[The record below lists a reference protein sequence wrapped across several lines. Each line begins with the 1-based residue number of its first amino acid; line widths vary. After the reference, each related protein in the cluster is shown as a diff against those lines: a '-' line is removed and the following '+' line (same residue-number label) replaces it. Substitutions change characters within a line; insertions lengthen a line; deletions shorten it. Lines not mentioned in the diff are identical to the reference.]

1 MKRDSAR
8 KRATVFLSDDKK
20 ARKFEEAQVVQ
31 RYLCKQWLTR
41 TCTSTVLKSPCWLPQ
56 STVLKIH
63 HQLTQQNLSDS
74 ANSNSKSAYSS
85 KQVLVYPETKA
96 GKRGKEPREEE
107 YVVKHLKLK
116 HME

>member
-31 RYLCKQWLTR
+31 RYVCKQWLTR

-74 ANSNSKSAYSS
+74 AKIPHLLTAIQSLLILQNKS
-85 KQVLVYPETKA
+85 
-96 GKRGKEPREEE
+96 
-107 YVVKHLKLK
+107 
-116 HME
+116 